1 MKDCLP
7 FLFVIVFLS
16 RKELLT
22 TAFSIPPPFV
32 EFTVGAIAGG
42 AGAFAAYPF
51 DYIKSQMQTEHGKEN
66 YNNGLDCLKDTLAQ
80 GGPLL
85 LYRGAGIT
93 SLGNAPEK
101 ALKLN
106 SHDIAKSMLISSNG
120 GIITVGIEIFAGV
133 IAGVVQV
140 ILTSPL
146 ETVKV
151 GLQTSELTM
160 EEIME
165 VIGGLPGLFK
175 GAEACIAR
183 DIIFNAVL
191 FPVYSHVRIGMP
203 DCFAGA
209 IAGVLATFVA
219 TPTDVVKTRI
229 LSQDKYTRGRRS
241 GVSVPSF
248 APSTQPRLTTAT
260 AMAAMKNDDAEGD
273 DYFESY
279 SKYGN
284 DDYLM
289 DRNPFV
295 VAYKISEREG
305 PKVLFSGVL
314 ERCIGSV
321 PRFGLTLSLHDVLK
335 TISVQH
341 HWM

>member
-1 MKDCLP
+1 MKDCIPL
-7 FLFVIVFLS
+7 LFVVVFLS
-16 RKELLT
+16 QKELSV
-22 TAFSIPPPFV
+22 TAFAIPPPLV

-66 YNNGLDCLKDTLAQ
+66 YKNGFDCLKNTLAQ

-106 SHDIAKSMLISSNG
+106 SHDFAKSMIISSNG
-120 GIITVGIEIFAGV
+120 GTVTVGIEILAGI

-151 GLQTSELTM
+151 GLQTSELTLEEVM
-160 EEIME
+160 EE
-165 VIGGLPGLFK
+165 IGGLPGLFK

-183 DIIFNAVL
+183 DIIFNAML
-191 FPVYSHVRIGMP
+191 FPVYSHMRIGMP
-203 DCFAGA
+203 DYLAGA
-209 IAGVLATFVA
+209 IAGVMATFVA

-229 LSQDKYTRGRRS
+229 LSQDKYSRGRRS
-241 GVSVPSF
+241 GVSVTSF
-248 APSTQPRLTTAT
+248 APSSQPRLATAT
-260 AMAAMKNDDAEGD
+260 AMAAMKNDDTESEV
-273 DYFESY
+273 YCESY
-279 SKYGN
+279 SKYRN
-284 DDYLM
+284 DDYLI

-305 PKVLFSGVL
+305 PKVLFSGVF
-314 ERCIGSV
+314 ERCVGSV

-335 TISVQH
+335 TISIQH